1 MQIVMYDDNMIP
13 DHTINIIEV
22 KNVSFAYDEGG
33 LVLKDVSLNIHKG
46 DYIGLIGPNGGGKTT
61 LIKLI
66 LGLLKTQTGE
76 INFLDH
82 PTIAYVPQKATDV
95 DQRFPVSVESVVS
108 MGRYSKR
115 SYLKQLTKKD
125 KDIVRNSLE
134 KVGMTEFKNRLIGN
148 LSGGQQQR
156 TFIARALA
164 QEPQI
169 IFLDEPTSGVDEA
182 TQDEFYKILK
192 KLNQDLGITLI
203 LISHDVDV
211 VAEEVTEIACI
222 NQHLVFYGPA
232 TEFIKEE
239 HMGKLYSKE
248 FKFISRK

>member
-1 MQIVMYDDNMIP
+1 MSP
-13 DHTINIIEV
+13 DHSKNIIEI
-22 KNVSFAYDEGG
+22 KNISYEYDEGDF
-33 LVLKDVSLNIHKG
+33 VLKDVSLNIHPG

-66 LGLLKTQTGE
+66 LGLLKIQSGE
-76 INFLDH
+76 INFMGK
-82 PTIAYVPQKATDV
+82 PNIAYVPQKATDI
-95 DQRFPVSVESVVS
+95 DQRFPVSVEGVIA
-108 MGRYSKR
+108 MGRYFKR
-115 SYLKQLTKKD
+115 SYFKQLTKTD
-125 KDIVRNSLE
+125 KDIIHDALE
-134 KVGMTEFKNRLIGN
+134 KVGMLEFKNRLIGN

-182 TQDEFYKILK
+182 TQEEFYKILK

-211 VAEEVTEIACI
+211 VAEEVTEIACL
-222 NQHLVFYGPA
+222 NQQIVFYGLSK
-232 TEFIKEE
+232 EFIKEE
-239 HMGKLYSKE
+239 HLGKLYSKE
-248 FKFISRK
+248 FKFITRK